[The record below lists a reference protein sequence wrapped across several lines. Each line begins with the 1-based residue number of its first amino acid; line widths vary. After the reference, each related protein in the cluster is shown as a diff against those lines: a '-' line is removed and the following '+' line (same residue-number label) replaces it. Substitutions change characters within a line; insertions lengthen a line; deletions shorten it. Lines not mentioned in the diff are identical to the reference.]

1 VTQDQR
7 AAQLRSASLTYAQ
20 IGDQLGISV
29 TSAYESAM
37 RGMVVVP
44 TDDVIAAKQL
54 ELAGVSGL
62 SKVEATFPQ
71 FRGGERVGRV

>member
-1 VTQDQR
+1 
-7 AAQLRSASLTYAQ
+7 
-20 IGDQLGISV
+20 
-29 TSAYESAM
+29 
-37 RGMVVVP
+37 MVVVP